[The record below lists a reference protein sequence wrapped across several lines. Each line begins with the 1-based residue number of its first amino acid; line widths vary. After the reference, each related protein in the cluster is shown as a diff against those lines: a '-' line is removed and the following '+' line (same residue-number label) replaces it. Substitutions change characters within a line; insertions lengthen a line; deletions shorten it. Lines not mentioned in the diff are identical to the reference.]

1 MLETSPL
8 VESYRRRTPGS
19 AALAARAVESLP
31 SGVTHD
37 SWYLQPYPTFVKSA
51 AGSHKWDV
59 DGNEYVDY
67 AGGHGA
73 LLLGHG
79 NPAVVEAVTQQLKL
93 GTHPGTCHELQ
104 IRWAEMVKRLVP
116 CAEKVRFTASGTEA
130 TMMAVRLA
138 RAHTG
143 RSKLVRFK
151 GYFHG
156 WNDHMAFGVT
166 SNFDGTPTPGV
177 LPELTEQVVLADAGD
192 VAQIREILAQRDVA
206 AVIIEPT
213 GASWG
218 QVPLHS
224 DFLQALRDA
233 TAKTETVLIF
243 DEVISGFRC
252 SPGGAQQAYGITPDL
267 TTLAKIL
274 AGGLPG
280 GAVCGRRSL
289 LDGLDFAHPT
299 TATKVK
305 VPHNGTFNANP
316 LSAAAGVAALTIV
329 ADTDACARA
338 NDYAAR
344 LRDAIEKLLKDLKC
358 PWIVY
363 GTFSGFHL
371 FLNPERLPI
380 TRADVESCRYDY
392 RLFKSTPKA
401 SVHLLRVGMLVNG
414 VELFGW
420 PGGPTS
426 SVHTDDDLQKT
437 VEGLRRTILAL
448 REEGSVQV

>member
-1 MLETSPL
+1 MATLTET
-8 VESYRRRTPGS
+8 YRSRTQCS

-37 SWYLQPYPTFVKSA
+37 SWFLQPYPIFVDRA

-79 NPAVVEAVTQQLKL
+79 NPAVVQAVTDQLAR

-104 IRWAEMVKRLVP
+104 IRWAELVKRLVP

-143 RSKLVRFK
+143 RSKLMRFR

-166 SNFDGTPTPGV
+166 SNFDGSPTPGV
-177 LPELTEQVVLADAGD
+177 LPELAEHVVLAEAGD
-192 VAQIREILAQRDVA
+192 IEGMRQILAAEDVA

-218 QVPLHS
+218 QVPLHPN
-224 DFLQALRDA
+224 FLAALREA
-233 TAKTETVLIF
+233 TERTKTVLIF

-252 SPGGAQQAYGITPDL
+252 SPGGAQQALGITPDL

-280 GAVCGRRSL
+280 GAVCGRRNL
-289 LDGLDFAHPT
+289 LDGLDFAAPT
-299 TATKVK
+299 TATKLK

-316 LSAAAGVAALTIV
+316 LSASAGVAALTIV
-329 ADTDACARA
+329 AETDACDRA

-344 LRDAIEKLLKDLKC
+344 LRDAFERTMRDLQC

-363 GTFSGFHL
+363 GTYSGFHL
-371 FLNPERLPI
+371 FLNPDRLAI
-380 TRADVESCRYDY
+380 TRAEVDSCRYDY
-392 RLFKSTPKA
+392 RLFKSASRA
-401 SVHLLRVGMLVNG
+401 SVHQLRVGMLVHG

-426 SVHTDDDLQKT
+426 SVHTNDDLERT
-437 VEGLRRTILAL
+437 VDALRRTILAM
-448 REEGSVQV
+448 RAEGGAPA

>member
-1 MLETSPL
+1 MTILET
-8 VESYRRRTPGS
+8 YRRHTPGS
-19 AALAARAVESLP
+19 AALAARAAESLP
-31 SGVTHD
+31 GGVTHD
-37 SWYLQPYPTFVKSA
+37 SWYLQPYPTFVARAS
-51 AGSHKWDV
+51 GSHKWDV

-79 NPAVVEAVTQQLKL
+79 HPAVVKAVTDQLQL

-104 IRWAEMVKRLVP
+104 IRWAELVKRLVP

-143 RSKLVRFK
+143 RSKLVRFR

-177 LPELTEQVVLADAGD
+177 LPELTEQVVLADAGN
-192 VAQIREILAQRDVA
+192 VAQVREILAQRDVA

-218 QVPLHS
+218 QVPLAP
-224 DFLQALRDA
+224 DFLSALREA
-233 TAKTETVLIF
+233 TSRTETVLIF

-252 SPGGAQQAYGITPDL
+252 SPGGAQAAFGITPDL

-280 GAVCGRRSL
+280 GAVCGRRAL
-289 LDGLDFAHPT
+289 LDGLEFVNPT
-299 TATKVK
+299 TAAKVK

-316 LSAAAGVAALTIV
+316 LSAAAGVAALSIV
-329 ADTDACARA
+329 ADTDACAKA

-344 LRDAIEKLLKDLKC
+344 LRNEIEKLLKDLKC

-392 RLFKSTPKA
+392 RLFKSAPRA
-401 SVHLLRVGMLVNG
+401 SVHQLRVGMLVHG

-426 SVHTDDDLQKT
+426 AVHTDDDLQKT
-437 VEGLRRTILAL
+437 VEALRRTILAL
-448 REEGSVQV
+448 REEENVPA